1 MKDIFYL
8 RTAKTGSSSISHWC
22 YQHQTHITNNM
33 LPLDKGENAGLKEK
47 LEEKKYFI
55 FTTVRNPFT
64 RAISCWQQSIRS
76 NWIPKDSPFE
86 FFLDQDLSKITD
98 THNKTHVIP
107 LTEYLDPYFNKIK
120 KFVKVEQL
128 EKDLREIE
136 EMFGTEKRPIKAYN
150 RGTYRTH
157 RQFDFKSF
165 YTKERIERVI
175 DKYLEDF
182 DTFQYSKNVV
192 DI

>member
-1 MKDIFYL
+1 MTLLYV
-8 RTAKTGSSSISHWC
+8 RTAKTASSSVAAWMGPKTGHTFNQRFLTEPPNDLKIS
-22 YQHQTHITNNM
+22 
-33 LPLDKGENAGLKEK
+33 KA
-47 LEEKKYFI
+47 LEYNHYL

-64 RAISCWQQSIRS
+64 RAISCWQQSMRS
-76 NWIPKDSPFE
+76 CWIPKDSPFE
-86 FFLDQDLSKITD
+86 FFLDQDFSKIEN

-136 EMFGTEKRPIKAYN
+136 EKFGMEKRPIKAYN
-150 RGTYRTH
+150 RGNYRTP
-157 RQFDFKSF
+157 RDGFDYKSF

-175 DKYLEDF
+175 DKYFDDF
-182 DTFQYSKNVV
+182 MAFDYSKSI
-192 DI
+192 DF

>member
-1 MKDIFYL
+1 MSLLYI
-8 RTAKTGSSSISHWC
+8 RTAKTASSTVNAWMGPKTGSTFN
-22 YQHQTHITNNM
+22 QRFLTEPPN
-33 LPLDKGENAGLKEK
+33 DLKVSK
-47 LEEKKYFI
+47 ALEYNHYI

-86 FFLDQDLSKITD
+86 YFLDQDFSKID
-98 THNKTHVIP
+98 ITHNKTHVIP

-120 KFVKVEQL
+120 KFVKIEQL

-136 EMFGTEKRPIKAYN
+136 EKFGMEKRPIKAYN
-150 RGTYRTH
+150 RGNYRTP
-157 RQFDFKSF
+157 RDGFDYKSF

-175 DKYLEDF
+175 DKYFDDF
-182 DTFQYSKNVV
+182 MAFDYSKSI
-192 DI
+192 DF

>member
-1 MKDIFYL
+1 MLYI
-8 RTAKTGSSSISHWC
+8 RTAKTASSTVNAWMGPKTGSTFN
-22 YQHQTHITNNM
+22 QRFLTEPPN
-33 LPLDKGENAGLKEK
+33 DLKVSK
-47 LEEKKYFI
+47 ALEYNHYI

-86 FFLDQDLSKITD
+86 YFLDQDFSKID
-98 THNKTHVIP
+98 ITHNKTHVIP

-120 KFVKVEQL
+120 KFVKLEQL

-136 EMFGTEKRPIKAYN
+136 EKFGMEKRPIKAYN
-150 RGTYRTH
+150 RGNYRTP
-157 RQFDFKSF
+157 RDGFDYKSF

-175 DKYLEDF
+175 DKYFDDF
-182 DTFQYSKNVV
+182 MAFDYSKSI
-192 DI
+192 DF

>member
-1 MKDIFYL
+1 MSLLYV
-8 RTAKTGSSSISHWC
+8 RTAKTASSSVAAWMGPKTGHTFNQRFLTEPPNDLKIS
-22 YQHQTHITNNM
+22 
-33 LPLDKGENAGLKEK
+33 KA
-47 LEEKKYFI
+47 LEYNHYL

-64 RAISCWQQSIRS
+64 RAISCWQQSMRS

-86 FFLDQDLSKITD
+86 FFLDQDFSKITD
-98 THNKTHVIP
+98 THNKTHVVP

-136 EMFGTEKRPIKAYN
+136 EMFGMEKRPIKAYN
-150 RGTYRTH
+150 RGNYRTP
-157 RQFDFKSF
+157 RDGFDYKSF

-175 DKYLEDF
+175 DKYFDDF
-182 DTFQYSKNVV
+182 MAFDYSKSI
-192 DI
+192 DF

>member
-1 MKDIFYL
+1 MSLLYI
-8 RTAKTGSSSISHWC
+8 RTAKTASSSVNAWMGPKTGSTFNQRFLTESPNDLKIS
-22 YQHQTHITNNM
+22 
-33 LPLDKGENAGLKEK
+33 KA
-47 LEEKKYFI
+47 LEYNHYL

-64 RAISCWQQSIRS
+64 RAISCWQQSLRS
-76 NWIPKDSPFE
+76 SWIPKDSPFE
-86 FFLDQDLSKITD
+86 FFLDQDFSKITD

-136 EMFGTEKRPIKAYN
+136 ETFGMEKRPIKAYN
-150 RGTYRTH
+150 RGTYRH
-157 RQFDFKSF
+157 PRDGFDYKSF

-175 DKYLEDF
+175 DKYFDDF
-182 DTFQYSKNVV
+182 MAFDYSKSI
-192 DI
+192 DF

>member
-1 MKDIFYL
+1 VDLLYI
-8 RTAKTGSSSISHWC
+8 RTAKTASSTVNAWIGPKTGVTFN
-22 YQHQTHITNNM
+22 QRFLTEPPN
-33 LPLDKGENAGLKEK
+33 DKNIKIGLERKDY
-47 LEEKKYFI
+47 L

-86 FFLDQDLSKITD
+86 FFLDQDFSKITN

-107 LTEYLDPYFNKIK
+107 LTEYLDPCFNAIK

-136 EMFGTEKRPIKAYN
+136 EKFGMEKRPIKAYN

-157 RQFDFKSF
+157 REFDFKSF

-175 DKYLEDF
+175 DKYLNDF